1 MVFQYIWRCFSPAGY
16 FDTFHYRKKKQVP
29 TSDSMTRNYRYRV
42 THIPGCWRHQEI
54 VQQQIGGGTLFR
66 PGNFGMMLGF
76 CGGKSDSKKNI
87 KRYTVFFFYASWCEQ
102 HPPQESAGIGSSRR
116 NNSPKNGTPTPISPV
131 CRSLSE
137 WPAPGKKKGGHDVAT
152 GRSQSGILYWL
163 LINST

>member
-87 KRYTVFFFYASWCEQ
+87 KRYTVPCFFFTPVDVSNIRHRSPLVSVAQGATIHPKTVPRLLSLRYAVLCQ
-102 HPPQESAGIGSSRR
+102 
-116 NNSPKNGTPTPISPV
+116 NGP
-131 CRSLSE
+131 RLE
-137 WPAPGKKKGGHDVAT
+137 KKKVVT
-152 GRSQSGILYWL
+152 
-163 LINST
+163 T